1 MRFKELDLLP
11 HLFFNV
17 VHRARHFFL
26 GRDVVRRRVDGH
38 MLHHALG
45 HAGNG
50 VDLGNPVDFVAEKLD
65 ADGAPCPVGG
75 VNFERV
81 SPDAEGISREVHV
94 VALVADIRQAAHELV
109 PLARLAGAQAD
120 DHVFI
125 VDWVAQT
132 VDARDR
138 AYDDHVPALGKRGGR
153 RVAQALDFVV
163 DGGVLFNIR
172 VRVRDVRLGLIVVIV
187 GDEVFDGVFRE
198 KLAELRTE
206 LRGKRFVVREHERR
220 AVQLRNDVCH
230 RERFA

>member
-17 VHRARHFFL
+17 VHRAGHFFFR
-26 GRDVVRRRVDGH
+26 GHIVRSRVDGH

-50 VDLGNPVDFVAEKLD
+50 VDFRNAVDFVPEKLD
-65 ADGAPCPVGG
+65 ADGPSCPVGG
-75 VNFERV
+75 VNLQGV
-81 SPDAEGISREVHV
+81 SSDAEGISREVHV

-109 PLARLAGAQAD
+109 TLARLAGAQAD

-132 VDARDR
+132 VDARDGGD
-138 AYDDHVPALGKRGGR
+138 DDHVPALGKCGGR
-153 RVAQALDFVV
+153 RVAQALNFVV

-172 VRVRDVRLGLIVVIV
+172 VRVRDVRLGLIIIVV
-187 GDEVFDGVFRE
+187 GDKIFDGVFRE

-220 AVQLRNDVCH
+220 AVQLRDDVCH

>member
-1 MRFKELDLLP
+1 
-11 HLFFNV
+11 
-17 VHRARHFFL
+17 
-26 GRDVVRRRVDGH
+26 

-50 VDLGNPVDFVAEKLD
+50 VDFRNAVDFVPEKLD
-65 ADGAPCPVGG
+65 ADGPSCPVGG

-109 PLARLAGAQAD
+109 TLARLAGAQAD

-138 AYDDHVPALGKRGGR
+138 GDDDHVPALGKCGGR
-153 RVAQALDFVV
+153 RVAQALNFVV
-163 DGGVLFNIR
+163 DGRVLFNIC
-172 VRVRDVRLGLIVVIV
+172 VRVRDVRLGLIVIVV
-187 GDEVFDGVFRE
+187 GDEILDGVFRE
-198 KLAELRTE
+198 KLAELRAE
-206 LRGKRFVVREHERR
+206 LRGKRLVVREHERR
-220 AVQLRNDVCH
+220 AVQLRDDVCH
-230 RERFA
+230 RECFA

>member
-1 MRFKELDLLP
+1 M
-11 HLFFNV
+11 
-17 VHRARHFFL
+17 HRARHFFFR
-26 GRDVVRRRVDGH
+26 GHIVRSRVDGH
-38 MLHHALG
+38 MLHHALW

-65 ADGAPCPVGG
+65 ADGPSCPVGG

-125 VDWVAQT
+125 VDRVAQT

-138 AYDDHVPALGKRGGR
+138 GDDDHVPALGKCGGR
-153 RVAQALDFVV
+153 RVAQALNFVV
-163 DGGVLFNIR
+163 DGRVLFNIC
-172 VRVRDVRLGLIVVIV
+172 VRVRDVRLGLIVVVV
-187 GDEVFDGVFRE
+187 GDKILDGVLRE
-198 KLAELRTE
+198 KLAEFRAE
-206 LRGKRFVVREHERR
+206 LRR
-220 AVQLRNDVCH
+220 
-230 RERFA
+230 